1 MYQEDYIIRKI
12 QMLGR
17 AIARFVFRKDVESP
31 ADMQLEN
38 AEKQE
43 KTNSLLRM
51 IDSGKIRDA
60 EKELHRM
67 TEGKTMD
74 DLVAGIRFYS
84 YLGEQSE
91 AFLDDHGY
99 NDVDLK
105 LGLRQFADRFG
116 SKHLADMMMQ

>member
-38 AEKQE
+38 AEKRE

-51 IDSGKIRDA
+51 IDCGKIRDA

-67 TEGKTMD
+67 SEDKTMD